1 MKLEMWKRGFVPA
14 LGTPLDA
21 AGNFLRESY
30 EKQVACML
38 DHGAVALLS
47 MGSMG
52 QQAFLREDVCVQ
64 VAEAA
69 VRTAAGRVPVF
80 AGVMDNSIGRAKGRM
95 AAMEHLDLA
104 AFVLTTPYY
113 EVDTAEQVLKYFYE
127 AGSATEHGLLL
138 YDLPGVTK
146 FKITYDMVCRL
157 HERLPNFCGIKSADL
172 AMLRK
177 IRLNPALQDLA
188 TFYSGLD
195 TFDIAYPWGIG
206 CVLDGMFTCT
216 PKNARNLIQAM
227 DRGDRAAAA
236 VSLNRILTFR
246 DRMLDWD
253 LWPAYSYAMNLLGFK
268 GLHAPD
274 WVSPVSPDIQK
285 KVQKTMEE
293 IGELPFSR

>member
-1 MKLEMWKRGFVPA
+1 MKIEMLKRGLVPA

-21 AGNFLRESY
+21 TGNFLPESY
-30 EKQVACML
+30 GKQIACML

-52 QQAFLREDVCVQ
+52 QQAFLRGEVCAE
-64 VAEAA
+64 VAETA
-69 VRTAAGRVPVF
+69 VRVAAGRVPVF
-80 AGVMDNSIGRAKGRM
+80 VGVMDNSIRRAKDRM
-95 AAMEHLDLA
+95 AAIEHLDLT

-127 AGSATEHGLLL
+127 TGSATKHGLLL

-146 FKITYDMVCRL
+146 FKITYDMVCKL

-177 IRLNPALQDLA
+177 IRLNPALQDL
-188 TFYSGLD
+188 TVFYSGLD

-216 PKNARNLIQAM
+216 PKNAGNLVRAM

-236 VSLNRILTFR
+236 VSLNRILSFR

-253 LWPAYSYAMNLLGFK
+253 LWPAYSYAMNLLGFE

-274 WVSPVSPDIQK
+274 WVSSVPPEIQA
-285 KVQKTMEE
+285 KVQRAMEE